1 MPAPTPNQFWT
12 LVAESGLVDADRLAA
27 LRSEFEIESLSP
39 AASPEAVTEVI
50 AKWLVRHKVLTLW
63 QVRRIVRGDRGPFF
77 IGDYRLLERLE
88 KDAYQGRAKGH
99 LFRARHEPSGR
110 VVLLMVLDAERC
122 RDLEVWTDIVR
133 RTTVANRTAA
143 PMLARTWALEQSG
156 GQRFIV
162 CEDVGG
168 TSLTAE
174 LAARG
179 PRPVA
184 EVGPLV
190 LSLARAVAELHRL
203 GVVHGGISLEALKRE
218 PVAAAEP
225 ATGSVR
231 LLQFPLVADPHVV
244 PPRPVID
251 TLEGM
256 RGMGTR
262 VAFLAPELLLPGAV
276 YDSRS
281 DVYAIGCVLHALLA
295 GALPCWQG
303 DAERTLAQA
312 AFVGPPPLGPP
323 QVPVE
328 MATLVSYLVA
338 RDPAARYQSAAEAAD
353 AIAVCLGLPLV
364 SPSLP
369 AQQPFIGPA
378 ATASPEPPVAA
389 TSPAA
394 AVLSASRPAEPAVIV
409 TPAAPQPRTPRKS
422 GRWIAAGLGFAALAA
437 TVAGVLMAVGTR
449 TPVAVSRPSA
459 LAAKGGDVA
468 DVAAIDKPRVEQP
481 RHVEPEEATP
491 QGRPAA
497 RLVDAEDASGAP
509 WASPTSGSPPA
520 LQHLPPG
527 SQLVLLVRPA
537 DLLAST
543 EGSLFVKALG
553 DRAEQALAALAA
565 ACGCPPEE
573 IEFVQA
579 GWQADLAAGP
589 DAVAMGYAVRGTKAF
604 PVAHDEAAQDE
615 AWGKTTPRE
624 VDGETIHVS
633 PALAY
638 WLPGADGGRVLV
650 AAPEKLLCEIVA
662 ADAAR
667 RERATAADWR
677 DRLQATLPPDL
688 EELVGMLDEDRQV
701 TLFGSPAYLLHDGR
715 PVFAGPLAKLVEPLN
730 AVLGEGSAAAA
741 LSLHCGDTFYLEL
754 DAIPGRSGSARGE
767 AAALADRI
775 AAIADA
781 VEEYCNALDPHPYG
795 RKLVMRLP
803 RMLALLAANVRSGV
817 EGKGV
822 VVNCHL
828 PQHAGHNLALAS
840 ELALGQTPG
849 AGATV
854 VTAAPAAA
862 TQSAV
867 ERLTK
872 RISLTFQRDTLEK
885 SIQMLA
891 EEIGLPIEILGRDL
905 ELEGITK
912 NQSFGLDEQDQ
923 PAEAILGAILAR
935 SNPDGKL
942 VYVVRRRDGAESIE
956 ITTRAAAEKR
966 GDDLPAMFAT
976 SPQAPQEEENPK

>member
-1 MPAPTPNQFWT
+1 MPIPNPNQFWT
-12 LVAESGLVDADRLAA
+12 LVGESGLVDADRLAA

-39 AASPEAVTEVI
+39 AATPEAVTEVI
-50 AKWLVRHKVLTLW
+50 AKWLVRRKVLTLW

-88 KDAYQGRAKGH
+88 KDAYQGRTMGH

-133 RTTVANRTAA
+133 RTTVASRTAD
-143 PMLARTWALEQSG
+143 PTLARTWALEQSG

-190 LSLARAVAELHRL
+190 LAIARAVAELHRL

-225 ATGSVR
+225 ATGRVR

-251 TLEGM
+251 TPEGM
-256 RGMGTR
+256 HGLGTR

-276 YDSRS
+276 CDPRS

-328 MATLVSYLVA
+328 VATLVSYLVA

-353 AIAVCLGLPLV
+353 AIAACLGLSPV

-378 ATASPEPPVAA
+378 AAAAPEPPVAA
-389 TSPAA
+389 TRPAA
-394 AVLSASRPAEPAVIV
+394 AVLSTSRAAEPAVIV
-409 TPAAPQPRTPRKS
+409 MPAAPQPRKPQTAR
-422 GRWIAAGLGFAALAA
+422 RWIAAGLGLAALAA
-437 TVAGVLMAVGTR
+437 SVAGVFIAAGTR
-449 TPVAVSRPSA
+449 VPPAVSKPPA
-459 LAAKGGDVA
+459 LAAKGGAPA
-468 DVAAIDKPRVEQP
+468 DGAAIDKPRVEQP
-481 RHVEPEEATP
+481 PDAEPKEAAL
-491 QGRPAA
+491 QSRPAA
-497 RLVDAEDASGAP
+497 RLVDATDVPNVP
-509 WASPTSGSPPA
+509 WASPTSGSPPV

-527 SQLVLLVRPA
+527 SQLVLLARPA
-537 DLLAST
+537 DLLASDD
-543 EGSLFVKALG
+543 GRLFVKALG
-553 DRAEQALAALAA
+553 SRAQQALAGLAA
-565 ACGCPPEE
+565 ACGCPPEG

-579 GWQADLAAGP
+579 GWQADTAAGP
-589 DAVAMGYAVRGTKAF
+589 DAVAMGYAVRGTQAF
-604 PVAHDEAAQDE
+604 PVARDEAARDE

-624 VDGETIHVS
+624 VDGETIHVG

-638 WLPGADGGRVLV
+638 WLPGVDGGRVLV
-650 AAPEKLLCEIVA
+650 AAPERLLHEIVA
-662 ADAAR
+662 ADAVG
-667 RERATAADWR
+667 RERAESADWR

-730 AVLGEGSAAAA
+730 ALLGEGSAAAA

-754 DAIPGRSGSARGE
+754 DAIPGRSGAARGE
-767 AAALADRI
+767 AAALADRV
-775 AAIADA
+775 AAMTDA
-781 VEEYCNALDPHPYG
+781 VGKYCNTLDLHPYG
-795 RKLVMRLP
+795 RELVRRLP
-803 RMLALLAANVRSGV
+803 WMLGVLTANVRSGV

-828 PQHAGHNLALAS
+828 PRQAGHNLALAS
-840 ELALGQTPG
+840 ELAVEQSPG
-849 AGATV
+849 AGGAV
-854 VTAAPAAA
+854 VTEAIASASQP
-862 TQSAV
+862 AV
-867 ERLTK
+867 ERLAK
-872 RISLTFQRDTLEK
+872 RISLTFARDTLEK

-923 PAEAILGAILAR
+923 PAEAILGTILAR

-956 ITTRAAAEKR
+956 ITTRAAAAKR

-976 SPQAPQEEENPK
+976 GSQAAQEEESPK